1 MYPLIGIYVLKV
13 CPYLLKVDYLF
24 IHSGCICTQYL
35 LCSIVLLNTR
45 IWIFICTLHDIS
57 QKAFPAKP
65 IHDRN
70 IWNVQVDLPGFAKGT
85 CHMKC
90 GWCFGNKFILRFLVS
105 PIAEHSYAN
114 VRWASTSSPCSS
126 VGSPTTP
133 HSTQVV
139 RSDLNTLRT
148 AFVSYR
154 TSSQKKM
161 REFEQKIQEQ
171 DRRMTQL
178 AHANT
183 LLQAQVTSLSRQMTS
198 CRTPSVRRRSFTP
211 QRGFY
216 SPRILPVTKRKLR
229 GEKITTGSSEK
240 KRRKSEAIGDDERN
254 CSGDSGAICGEK
266 ANEEEEES
274 FEVEVER
281 GGGGVE
287 LLQPRRRLT
296 AKRNLNEFFC
306 GASTSKS
313 HPPPFPDV

>member
-1 MYPLIGIYVLKV
+1 
-13 CPYLLKVDYLF
+13 
-24 IHSGCICTQYL
+24 
-35 LCSIVLLNTR
+35 
-45 IWIFICTLHDIS
+45 
-57 QKAFPAKP
+57 
-65 IHDRN
+65 
-70 IWNVQVDLPGFAKGT
+70 
-85 CHMKC
+85 
-90 GWCFGNKFILRFLVS
+90 
-105 PIAEHSYAN
+105 
-114 VRWASTSSPCSS
+114 
-126 VGSPTTP
+126 
-133 HSTQVV
+133 
-139 RSDLNTLRT
+139 
-148 AFVSYR
+148 
-154 TSSQKKM
+154 
-161 REFEQKIQEQ
+161 
-171 DRRMTQL
+171 MTQL

-266 ANEEEEES
+266 ANEEEKES
-274 FEVEVER
+274 FDGKVEGG

-306 GASTSKS
+306 GASTSKCN
-313 HPPPFPDV
+313 PPFPDV